1 MPAPRKFTTAQI
13 ASAIVALAT
22 VLCGGSYVV
31 TTPSEAKAD
40 DVGTQLILKKIEE
53 LSIDVKGTR
62 QDVESI
68 KEKMK
73 IDSVSTYYKQK
84 EADTAY
90 ALIKKVSLQVENLKR
105 SAKPLYSCE
114 ELFSSPN
121 FASRQKD

>member
-31 TTPSEAKAD
+31 ATPSEAKTS
-40 DVGTQLILKKIEE
+40 DVGTQLILEKIQE

-62 QDVESI
+62 SDLEQI

-90 ALIKKVSLQVENLKR
+90 ALIKKVSLQVDNLRR
-105 SAKPLYSCE
+105 SSKPLYSCE
-114 ELFSSPN
+114 DMFQSNL
-121 FASRQKD
+121 ASRQKD